1 MLSMNTHWFTYT
13 LVPSLITASIPKF
26 WNCLQLLISL
36 FLRVIG
42 LCISRA
48 LSGLF
53 VVRSRGWKK
62 WSILL
67 IKYKE
72 DHQED
77 NHTSKGMLMWIY
89 ISHGSIDLG
98 VQTIHQLKNTSASFS
113 FFLQLPLPVNF
124 CLHFQCIWFFKCCI
138 FYSDYKPHMF
148 KHKMVTLSALRIDN

>member
-72 DHQED
+72 DQED
-77 NHTSKGMLMWIY
+77 NHTSKGMLMCVIV
-89 ISHGSIDLG
+89 DLYFTRFHRFRCSDDPSTQEHVG
-98 VQTIHQLKNTSASFS
+98 ILFFFSSAPTSCK
-113 FFLQLPLPVNF
+113 L
-124 CLHFQCIWFFKCCI
+124 
-138 FYSDYKPHMF
+138 
-148 KHKMVTLSALRIDN
+148 LSTFPMYLVL